1 MITIL
6 VITEEEKMELNIIKK
21 LVKRLAWLG
30 YTAYEISAIVKDV
43 IGDDS
48 IDDDICSLKASRV
61 ISQLKRYE
69 ELGANYLLTY
79 SK

>member
-1 MITIL
+1 
-6 VITEEEKMELNIIKK
+6 MEINIIKQ

-30 YTAYEISAIVKDV
+30 YTAFEISAIVKDAV
-43 IGDDS
+43 GDDEIGDD
-48 IDDDICSLKASRV
+48 ICAVKAGQI

-69 ELGANYLLTY
+69 QLGAEYMLTY

>member
-1 MITIL
+1 
-6 VITEEEKMELNIIKK
+6 MELRIIKK

-30 YTAYEISAIVKDV
+30 YTAYEISAIVKDA

-48 IDDDICSLKASRV
+48 IDDDICADKATRV
-61 ISQLKRYE
+61 ISHLKRYE
-69 ELGANYLLTY
+69 RLGADYLLTY